1 MFNITLPSFMS
12 TEGFP
17 KSYQVGE
24 HTLPLV
30 LSARR
35 KSIAIKQRKGHFVLE
50 VPHKISAKQL
60 QSVLT
65 QNHNWLVKRVA
76 QLVENALPKFS
87 GVEGE
92 TFQLFG
98 EDKKLSW
105 KFSECIEQ
113 NRFHIDEVLNHAV
126 FNFPLHQQSHEC
138 RRYCCH
144 SLEQFFKQTAQDYL
158 KPKLDFYAEQMGVS
172 YKSLTVKGYKSRWGS
187 CYSDG
192 RIQFNWRLMQAPKW
206 VIDYVV
212 VHELAHLIHANHS
225 KDFWE
230 IVEFHYPKTKQAK
243 QVIRQHGRNWIDF
256 LQL

>member
-1 MFNITLPSFMS
+1 MFNMRLPSFTA
-12 TEGFP
+12 TEDFP

-35 KSIAIKQRKGHFVLE
+35 KSIAIKQRKGGFVLE

-60 QSVLT
+60 QSVLM
-65 QNHNWLVKRVA
+65 QNHNWLLKRVA
-76 QLVENALPKFS
+76 QLVENALPKFN

-92 TFQLFG
+92 TFEFLG
-98 EDKKLSW
+98 EQKTLSW
-105 KFSECIEQ
+105 QFSEGVEQ
-113 NRFHIDEVLNHAV
+113 NGFHIDAGLNRIV
-126 FNFPLHQQSHEC
+126 FHFPIHQKELEC
-138 RRYCCH
+138 RHYCCQ

-172 YKSLTVKGYKSRWGS
+172 YRSLTVKGYKSRWGS

-212 VHELAHLIHANHS
+212 VHELAHLVHANHS

-230 IVEFHYPKTKQAK
+230 LVELHYPKTKQAK

-256 LQL
+256 LQF

>member
-1 MFNITLPSFMS
+1 MRLPSFTA
-12 TEGFP
+12 TEDFP

-35 KSIAIKQRKGHFVLE
+35 KSIAIKQRKGGFVLE

-60 QSVLT
+60 QSILM
-65 QNHNWLVKRVA
+65 QNHNWLLKRVA
-76 QLVENALPKFS
+76 RLVENALPKFN

-92 TFQLFG
+92 TFEFLG
-98 EDKKLSW
+98 EQKTLSW
-105 KFSECIEQ
+105 QFSEGVEK
-113 NRFHIDEVLNHAV
+113 NGFHIDAGLNRVV
-126 FNFPLHQQSHEC
+126 FHFPIHQKELEC
-138 RRYCCH
+138 RHYCCQ
-144 SLEQFFKQTAQDYL
+144 SLEQLFKQTAQDYL

-172 YKSLTVKGYKSRWGS
+172 YRSLTVKGYKSRWGS

-212 VHELAHLIHANHS
+212 VHELAHLVHANHS

-230 IVEFHYPKTKQAK
+230 LVELHYPKTKQAK

-256 LQL
+256 LQF